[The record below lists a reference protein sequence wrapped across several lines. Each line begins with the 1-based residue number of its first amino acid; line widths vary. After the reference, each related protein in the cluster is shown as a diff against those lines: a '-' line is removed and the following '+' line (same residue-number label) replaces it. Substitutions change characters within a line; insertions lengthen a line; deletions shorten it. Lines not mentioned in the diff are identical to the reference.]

1 MSAGAAAAGRTG
13 GGRGMPGARET
24 GYPPDRI
31 TAFFHGFEESI
42 MPSTTNDVVE
52 LILRDHRR
60 MEDLFRT
67 MRNAEADRAGALRE
81 FAALLV
87 AHATAEEEKVYPA
100 LRRYKNVD
108 DDDVEH
114 SVHEHQ
120 EANEALLA
128 LLEVEDTASQEWEEK
143 LEELVTAVNH
153 HADEEERT
161 LLNDARENVS
171 DERRAQLGEA
181 FSRARAE
188 QLDADCGDIE
198 NVRKIVASGGD

>member
-1 MSAGAAAAGRTG
+1 
-13 GGRGMPGARET
+13 
-24 GYPPDRI
+24 
-31 TAFFHGFEESI
+31 
-42 MPSTTNDVVE
+42 MPSTDVVE
-52 LILRDHRR
+52 LILQDHRR

-67 MRNAEADRAGALRE
+67 MRNAEADRAAALEE
-81 FAALLV
+81 FAHLLV
-87 AHATAEEEKVYPA
+87 AHASAEEDEVYPA

-128 LLEVEDTASQEWEEK
+128 LLEVEDVGSDEWDEK

-161 LLNDARENVS
+161 LLNDARENVA
-171 DERRAQLGEA
+171 DDRRSQLGEA
-181 FSRARAE
+181 FRAARAKY
-188 QLDADCGDIE
+188 LDDGCGSVD
-198 NVRKIVASGGD
+198 NVRELVTSGSE

>member
-1 MSAGAAAAGRTG
+1 
-13 GGRGMPGARET
+13 
-24 GYPPDRI
+24 
-31 TAFFHGFEESI
+31 
-42 MPSTTNDVVE
+42 MPSHDVVE
-52 LILRDHRR
+52 AILEDHRR
-60 MEDLFRT
+60 MEELFRT
-67 MRNAEADRAGALRE
+67 MRNVEADRAAALEE
-81 FAALLV
+81 FAHLLI
-87 AHATAEEEKVYPA
+87 AHASAEEDEVYPA

-128 LLEVEDTASQEWEEK
+128 LLEVDDPTSEEWDEK

-171 DERRAQLGEA
+171 DDRRAQLGTA
-181 FSRARAE
+181 FHHARAKYLE
-188 QLDADCGDIE
+188 SGCGSVE
-198 NVRKIVASGGD
+198 NVRELVASSRD

>member
-1 MSAGAAAAGRTG
+1 
-13 GGRGMPGARET
+13 
-24 GYPPDRI
+24 
-31 TAFFHGFEESI
+31 
-42 MPSTTNDVVE
+42 MPSTDVVE

-67 MRNAEADRAGALRE
+67 MRNAESDRAAALEE
-81 FAALLV
+81 FAHLLI
-87 AHATAEEEKVYPA
+87 AHASAEEDEVYPA

-108 DDDVEH
+108 GEDVDH

-128 LLEVEDTASQEWEEK
+128 LLEVEDTASEEWDEK

-161 LLNDARENVS
+161 LLNDARENVA
-171 DERRAQLGEA
+171 DERRSQLGEA
-181 FSRARAE
+181 FREARAKYLE
-188 QLDADCGDIE
+188 SGCGSID
-198 NVRKIVASGGD
+198 NVRELAASSGK